1 MKVRELARHM
11 KVPQPE
17 YRGFRR
23 LVKDLEREGTLIKLR
38 NGRLAGTQ
46 NRNLV
51 RGRLSV
57 TSGGFGFLSPDEP
70 GPDVFL
76 RQTALGSALDGDR
89 VLVRVT
95 LRGGTQT
102 QPEGEVVRVVERAV
116 RVLSGQLRT
125 RGSTAFVEPDD
136 PRFPPT
142 VSISSDGL
150 NQASDGDIVA
160 VRIDDWEPGQPR
172 PIGHIAQVLG
182 RPGDPEVD
190 VLSIVHARQLPL
202 QFPPHVLEQT
212 ATIPAQVE
220 PAEIADRVDLR
231 HLNSFTIDPAD
242 ARDHDDALSVE
253 RIDDDRV
260 VVGIHISDVSHYV
273 DEGTPLDHEALSR
286 GTSVYLVDR
295 VIPMLPEPLSSGI
308 CSLVPDSDRL
318 TVSVLATFTSSGA
331 LVDTRIEQT
340 TIRSRGRLS
349 YEQAQTAIAGDP
361 DPEAATFAE
370 DIRLLERIRSELTR
384 QRIERGSID
393 LDLPEAEVTLDS
405 HGVPVRIA
413 PRRRLNSHR
422 LIEEFMLLANDTVAQ
437 TLAAREVPILY
448 RVHEPPDQQKLDDF
462 AALASVFGHRFPK
475 TVDALAI
482 QTFLKSIEGSKQ
494 APSLNER
501 LLRSMKKAV
510 YQPQNRGHF
519 GLASPCYTHFTSP
532 IRRYPDLLTHR
543 ILRETWEG
551 LSGDRA
557 AQLQE
562 RLPGIG
568 DLATEREIN
577 AQEAERESVKVK
589 QAHYYENRIGDVF
602 EGTIT
607 GVRPLGF
614 FVQLDETLVDGLVHV
629 RTLED
634 DYYLHDPHRAA
645 LVGERTK
652 RTFSLGDRVEVTVVR
667 ADRRQRQID
676 FLVNDVTQR
685 THRGRKP
692 RRPRRR

>member
-1 MKVRELARHM
+1 M
-11 KVPQPE
+11 
-17 YRGFRR
+17 
-23 LVKDLEREGTLIKLR
+23 
-38 NGRLAGTQ
+38 
-46 NRNLV
+46 
-51 RGRLSV
+51 
-57 TSGGFGFLSPDEP
+57 
-70 GPDVFL
+70 
-76 RQTALGSALDGDR
+76 
-89 VLVRVT
+89 T

-142 VSISSDGL
+142 VSISSDRL

-160 VRIDDWEPGQPR
+160 VRLDDWEPGQPR
-172 PIGHIAQVLG
+172 PMGHIAHVLG

-190 VLSIVHARQLPL
+190 VLSIVLARQLPL

-212 ATIPAQVE
+212 ATIPAQVD
-220 PAEIADRVDLR
+220 PAEIAARVDLR

-260 VVGIHISDVSHYV
+260 VVGIHIADVSHYV
-273 DEGTPLDHEALSR
+273 AEGTPLDHEALSR

-295 VIPMLPEPLSSGI
+295 VSPMLPEPLSSGI

-361 DPEAATFAE
+361 DPEAATFSE

-475 TVDALAI
+475 KVDALAI

-692 RRPRRR
+692 RGPRRR